1 MVAYRVEVVENNLKS
16 SNLNLSQS
24 QIKALKNKFYSHF
37 CDIYLEMIKL
47 DYLTNKEIKD
57 RFKVLNPEIANN
69 FFSNGKSVI
78 LMVSHYGGYE
88 WCTTLN
94 NYFEHQVAAI
104 YTPLKDKE
112 LEKLTLKSRKKHGI
126 ELISRYNALDKIRN
140 LEKSGKKVYPS
151 PKNLRIIQNKSDQK
165 NFYSKNNLPTSR
177 FKNYSNIQD
186 LKRNFFNDNFEF
198 PFVWKSSRFGY
209 DGKGV
214 KIIKNIEDLDF
225 SYDHQCLIEEKVS
238 IKKELSV
245 IVSRNIDGK
254 IKCFP
259 VVEMEFNEKSNLVEY
274 VMCPANISKETKEKA
289 IIVASEIAKKFEM
302 VGLLAVELFITN
314 DDEILINEVAPRPH
328 NSGHHTIECCVTSQF
343 DQHIRSILNLPLG
356 ETDILIPGIMVN
368 LVGENMEEGNAVYK
382 NINDIFDIPGVY
394 IHIYGKKKSRLNR
407 KMGHI
412 TIVNKDIN
420 KAIEIGKSI
429 KNKIK
434 VTS

>member
-1 MVAYRVEVVENNLKS
+1 M
-16 SNLNLSQS
+16 Q
-24 QIKALKNKFYSHF
+24 
-37 CDIYLEMIKL
+37 
-47 DYLTNKEIKD
+47 
-57 RFKVLNPEIANN
+57 
-69 FFSNGKSVI
+69 FFSSDFKLGILGGGQLGKMLLYDAKRYDLHTKVMDSNKDAPCNKIADDFIIGDITDYDDVVNFGNSVDLI
-78 LMVSHYGGYE
+78 TVE
-88 WCTTLN
+88 IENVNTD
-94 NYFEHQVAAI
+94 A
-104 YTPLKDKE
+104 
-112 LEKLTLKSRKKHGI
+112 LEF
-126 ELISRYNALDKIRN
+126 

-151 PKNLRIIQNKSDQK
+151 SKNLRIIQNKSDQK

-177 FKNYSNIQD
+177 FKNYLNIEE
-186 LKRNFFNDNFEF
+186 LKRNFLNDNFEF

-214 KIIKNIEDLDF
+214 KIIKNIKDLDF

-245 IVSRNIDGK
+245 IVSRNTDGE

-274 VMCPANISKETKEKA
+274 VMCPANISKQTEEKS
-289 IIVASEIAKKFEM
+289 IIIASEIAKKFEM
-302 VGLLAVELFITN
+302 VGLLAVELFVTN
-314 DDEILINEVAPRPH
+314 EHEILINEVAPRPH
-328 NSGHHTIECCVTSQF
+328 NSGHHTIECCITSQF

-356 ETDILIPGIMVN
+356 KTDILIPGIMVN
-368 LVGENMEEGNAVYK
+368 LVGENMEEGNVNYK

>member
-1 MVAYRVEVVENNLKS
+1 M
-16 SNLNLSQS
+16 Q
-24 QIKALKNKFYSHF
+24 
-37 CDIYLEMIKL
+37 
-47 DYLTNKEIKD
+47 
-57 RFKVLNPEIANN
+57 
-69 FFSNGKSVI
+69 FFSSDFKLGILGGGQLGKMLLSEAKRYDLHTKVMDSNKHAPCKKIADDFIIGDITDYDDVINFGNSVDLI
-78 LMVSHYGGYE
+78 TVE
-88 WCTTLN
+88 IENVNTD
-94 NYFEHQVAAI
+94 A
-104 YTPLKDKE
+104 
-112 LEKLTLKSRKKHGI
+112 LEF
-126 ELISRYNALDKIRN
+126 

-274 VMCPANISKETKEKA
+274 VMCPANISKQTEKKA
-289 IIVASEIAKKFEM
+289 IMIASEIAKKFEM

-314 DDEILINEVAPRPH
+314 KDEILINEVAPRPH

-356 ETDILIPGIMVN
+356 ETSILIPGIMVN
-368 LVGENMEEGNAVYK
+368 LVGENMEEGNVNYK

>member
-1 MVAYRVEVVENNLKS
+1 M
-16 SNLNLSQS
+16 Q
-24 QIKALKNKFYSHF
+24 
-37 CDIYLEMIKL
+37 
-47 DYLTNKEIKD
+47 
-57 RFKVLNPEIANN
+57 
-69 FFSNGKSVI
+69 FFSSDFKLGILGGGQLGKMLLYDAKRYDLHTKVMDSNKDAPCNKIADDFIIGDITDYNDVINFGNSVDLI
-78 LMVSHYGGYE
+78 TVE
-88 WCTTLN
+88 IENINTD
-94 NYFEHQVAAI
+94 A
-104 YTPLKDKE
+104 
-112 LEKLTLKSRKKHGI
+112 LE
-126 ELISRYNALDKIRN
+126 D

-151 PKNLRIIQNKSDQK
+151 PKTLKIIQNKSKQK
-165 NFYSKNNLPTSR
+165 NFYKNNHLPTSR
-177 FKNYSNIQD
+177 FKSYSSLEE
-186 LKRNFFNDNFEF
+186 LKRNFLNDNFEF

-245 IVSRNIDGK
+245 IVSRNNDGE

-274 VMCPANISKETKEKA
+274 VMCPANISKQTEEKA
-289 IIVASEIAKKFEM
+289 IIIASEIAKKFEM
-302 VGLLAVELFITN
+302 VGLLAVELFLTN
-314 DDEILINEVAPRPH
+314 EDEILINEVAPRPH
-328 NSGHHTIECCVTSQF
+328 NSGHHTIECCITSQF

-356 ETDILIPGIMVN
+356 ETGILIPGIMVN
-368 LVGENMEEGNAVYK
+368 LVGENMEEGNVNYK

-429 KNKIK
+429 KSKIK

>member
-1 MVAYRVEVVENNLKS
+1 M
-16 SNLNLSQS
+16 Q
-24 QIKALKNKFYSHF
+24 
-37 CDIYLEMIKL
+37 
-47 DYLTNKEIKD
+47 
-57 RFKVLNPEIANN
+57 
-69 FFSNGKSVI
+69 FFSSDFKLGILGGGQLGKMLLYDAKRYDLHTKVMDSNKDAPCNKIADDFIIGDITDYDDVINFGNSVDLI
-78 LMVSHYGGYE
+78 TVEIENVNTDALE
-88 WCTTLN
+88 
-94 NYFEHQVAAI
+94 F
-104 YTPLKDKE
+104 
-112 LEKLTLKSRKKHGI
+112 LEKL
-126 ELISRYNALDKIRN
+126 
-140 LEKSGKKVYPS
+140 GKKVYPS
-151 PKNLRIIQNKSDQK
+151 AKNLRIIQNKSDQK

-177 FKNYSNIQD
+177 FKNYSNTEE
-186 LKRNFFNDNFEF
+186 LKRNFRHDNFEF

-225 SYDHQCLIEEKVS
+225 SYDHQCLIEEKIS

-245 IVSRNIDGK
+245 IVSRNTDGE

-274 VMCPANISKETKEKA
+274 VMCPANISKQTEEKA
-289 IIVASEIAKKFEM
+289 IMIASEIAKKFEM
-302 VGLLAVELFITN
+302 VGLLAVELFVTKK
-314 DDEILINEVAPRPH
+314 DEILINEVAPRPH

-356 ETDILIPGIMVN
+356 ETGILIPGIMVN
-368 LVGENMEEGNAVYK
+368 LVGENMEEGNVKYK

>member
-1 MVAYRVEVVENNLKS
+1 M
-16 SNLNLSQS
+16 Q
-24 QIKALKNKFYSHF
+24 
-37 CDIYLEMIKL
+37 
-47 DYLTNKEIKD
+47 
-57 RFKVLNPEIANN
+57 
-69 FFSNGKSVI
+69 FFSSDFKLGILGGGQLGKMLLYDAKRYDLHTKVMDSNKDAPCNKIADDFIVGDITDYDDVINFGNSVDLI
-78 LMVSHYGGYE
+78 TVE
-88 WCTTLN
+88 IENVNTD
-94 NYFEHQVAAI
+94 A
-104 YTPLKDKE
+104 
-112 LEKLTLKSRKKHGI
+112 LEF
-126 ELISRYNALDKIRN
+126 

-151 PKNLRIIQNKSDQK
+151 SKNLRIIQNKSDQK

-177 FKNYSNIQD
+177 FKNYSNIEE
-186 LKRNFFNDNFEF
+186 LKRNFLHDNFEF

-225 SYDHQCLIEEKVS
+225 SYDRQCLIEEKVS

-245 IVSRNIDGK
+245 IVSRNTDGE

-274 VMCPANISKETKEKA
+274 VMCPANISKQTEEKA
-289 IIVASEIAKKFEM
+289 IIIASEIAKKFEM
-302 VGLLAVELFITN
+302 VGLLAVELFVTN
-314 DDEILINEVAPRPH
+314 KDEILINEVAPRPH

-356 ETDILIPGIMVN
+356 ETGILIPGIMVN
-368 LVGENMEEGNAVYK
+368 LVGENMEEGNVNYK

>member
-1 MVAYRVEVVENNLKS
+1 M
-16 SNLNLSQS
+16 Q
-24 QIKALKNKFYSHF
+24 
-37 CDIYLEMIKL
+37 
-47 DYLTNKEIKD
+47 
-57 RFKVLNPEIANN
+57 
-69 FFSNGKSVI
+69 FFSSDFKLGILGGGQLGKMLLYDAKRYDLHTKVMDSNKDAPCNKIADDFIIGDITDYDDVINFGNSVDLI
-78 LMVSHYGGYE
+78 TVE
-88 WCTTLN
+88 IENVNTD
-94 NYFEHQVAAI
+94 A
-104 YTPLKDKE
+104 
-112 LEKLTLKSRKKHGI
+112 LEF
-126 ELISRYNALDKIRN
+126 

-151 PKNLRIIQNKSDQK
+151 SKNLRIIQNKSDQK

-177 FKNYSNIQD
+177 FKNYSNIEE
-186 LKRNFFNDNFEF
+186 LKRNFLHDNFEF

-225 SYDHQCLIEEKVS
+225 SYDHQCLIEEKIS

-245 IVSRNIDGK
+245 IVSRNTDGE

-274 VMCPANISKETKEKA
+274 VMCPANISKQTEEKA
-289 IIVASEIAKKFEM
+289 IIIASEIAKKFEM
-302 VGLLAVELFITN
+302 VGLLAVELFVTN
-314 DDEILINEVAPRPH
+314 KDEILINEVAPRPH

-356 ETDILIPGIMVN
+356 ETGILIPGIMVN
-368 LVGENMEEGNAVYK
+368 LVGENMEEGNVNYK

>member
-1 MVAYRVEVVENNLKS
+1 M
-16 SNLNLSQS
+16 Q
-24 QIKALKNKFYSHF
+24 
-37 CDIYLEMIKL
+37 
-47 DYLTNKEIKD
+47 
-57 RFKVLNPEIANN
+57 
-69 FFSNGKSVI
+69 FFSSDFKLGILGGGQLGKMLLYDAKRYDLHTKVMDSNKDAPCNKIADDFIIGDITDYDDVI
-78 LMVSHYGGYE
+78 NFGNLVDLITVE
-88 WCTTLN
+88 IENVNTDALE
-94 NYFEHQVAAI
+94 F
-104 YTPLKDKE
+104 
-112 LEKLTLKSRKKHGI
+112 LEKL
-126 ELISRYNALDKIRN
+126 
-140 LEKSGKKVYPS
+140 GKKVYPS

-177 FKNYSNIQD
+177 FKNYSNIEE
-186 LKRNFFNDNFEF
+186 LKRNFRHDNFEF

-225 SYDHQCLIEEKVS
+225 SYDHQCLIEEKIS

-245 IVSRNIDGK
+245 IVSRNTDGE

-274 VMCPANISKETKEKA
+274 VMCPANISKQTEEKA
-289 IIVASEIAKKFEM
+289 IIIASEIAKKFEM
-302 VGLLAVELFITN
+302 VGLLAVELFVSN
-314 DDEILINEVAPRPH
+314 EDEILINEVAPRPH

-356 ETDILIPGIMVN
+356 ETGILIPGIMVN
-368 LVGENMEEGNAVYK
+368 LVGENMEEGNVKYK

>member
-1 MVAYRVEVVENNLKS
+1 M
-16 SNLNLSQS
+16 Q
-24 QIKALKNKFYSHF
+24 
-37 CDIYLEMIKL
+37 
-47 DYLTNKEIKD
+47 
-57 RFKVLNPEIANN
+57 
-69 FFSNGKSVI
+69 FFSSDFKLGILGGGQLGKMLLYDAKRYDLHTKVMDSNKDAPCNKIADDFIIGDITDYDDVINFGNSVDLI
-78 LMVSHYGGYE
+78 TVE
-88 WCTTLN
+88 IENVNTD
-94 NYFEHQVAAI
+94 A
-104 YTPLKDKE
+104 
-112 LEKLTLKSRKKHGI
+112 LEF
-126 ELISRYNALDKIRN
+126 

-165 NFYSKNNLPTSR
+165 KFYSKNNLPTSR
-177 FKNYSNIQD
+177 FKNYLNIEE
-186 LKRNFFNDNFEF
+186 LKRNFLNDNFEF

-245 IVSRNIDGK
+245 IVSRNTDGE

-274 VMCPANISKETKEKA
+274 VMCPANISKQTEEKS
-289 IIVASEIAKKFEM
+289 IIIASEIAKKFEM
-302 VGLLAVELFITN
+302 VGLLAVELFVTN
-314 DDEILINEVAPRPH
+314 EDEILINEVAPRPH

-356 ETDILIPGIMVN
+356 KTDILIPGIMVN
-368 LVGENMEEGNAVYK
+368 LVGENMEEGNVDYK

-429 KNKIK
+429 KNKII

>member
-1 MVAYRVEVVENNLKS
+1 M
-16 SNLNLSQS
+16 Q
-24 QIKALKNKFYSHF
+24 
-37 CDIYLEMIKL
+37 
-47 DYLTNKEIKD
+47 
-57 RFKVLNPEIANN
+57 
-69 FFSNGKSVI
+69 FFSSDFKLGILGGGQLGKMLLYDAKRYDLHTKVMDSNKDAPCNKIADDFIIGDITDYDDVINFGNSVDLI
-78 LMVSHYGGYE
+78 TVEIENVNTDALE
-88 WCTTLN
+88 
-94 NYFEHQVAAI
+94 F
-104 YTPLKDKE
+104 
-112 LEKLTLKSRKKHGI
+112 LEKL
-126 ELISRYNALDKIRN
+126 
-140 LEKSGKKVYPS
+140 GKKVYPS
-151 PKNLRIIQNKSDQK
+151 AKNLRIIQNKSDQK

-177 FKNYSNIQD
+177 FKNYSNTEE
-186 LKRNFFNDNFEF
+186 LKRNFRHDNFEF

-225 SYDHQCLIEEKVS
+225 SYDHQCLIEEKIS

-245 IVSRNIDGK
+245 IVSRNTDGE

-274 VMCPANISKETKEKA
+274 VMCPANISKQTEEKA
-289 IIVASEIAKKFEM
+289 IMIASEIAKKFEM
-302 VGLLAVELFITN
+302 VGLLAVELFVTKK
-314 DDEILINEVAPRPH
+314 DEILINEVAPRPH

-356 ETDILIPGIMVN
+356 ETGILIPGIMVN
-368 LVGENMEEGNAVYK
+368 LVGENMEEGNVNYK

-434 VTS
+434 VTSWKK

>member
-1 MVAYRVEVVENNLKS
+1 M
-16 SNLNLSQS
+16 Q
-24 QIKALKNKFYSHF
+24 
-37 CDIYLEMIKL
+37 
-47 DYLTNKEIKD
+47 
-57 RFKVLNPEIANN
+57 
-69 FFSNGKSVI
+69 FFSSDFKLGILGGGQLGKMLLYDAKRYDLHTKVMDSNKDAPCNKIADDFIIGDITDYDDVVNFGNSVDLI
-78 LMVSHYGGYE
+78 TVE
-88 WCTTLN
+88 IENVNTD
-94 NYFEHQVAAI
+94 A
-104 YTPLKDKE
+104 
-112 LEKLTLKSRKKHGI
+112 LEF
-126 ELISRYNALDKIRN
+126 

-151 PKNLRIIQNKSDQK
+151 SKNLRIIQNKSDQK

-177 FKNYSNIQD
+177 FKNYLNIEE
-186 LKRNFFNDNFEF
+186 LKRNFLNDNFEF

-214 KIIKNIEDLDF
+214 KIIKNIKDLDF

-245 IVSRNIDGK
+245 IVSRNTDGE

-274 VMCPANISKETKEKA
+274 VMCPANISKQTEEKS
-289 IIVASEIAKKFEM
+289 IIIASEIAKKFKM
-302 VGLLAVELFITN
+302 VGLLAVELFVTN
-314 DDEILINEVAPRPH
+314 EHEILINEVAPRPH
-328 NSGHHTIECCVTSQF
+328 NSGHHTIECCITSQF

-356 ETDILIPGIMVN
+356 KTDILIPGIMVN
-368 LVGENMEEGNAVYK
+368 LVGENMEEGNVNYK

-434 VTS
+434 VTSWKK

>member
-1 MVAYRVEVVENNLKS
+1 M
-16 SNLNLSQS
+16 Q
-24 QIKALKNKFYSHF
+24 
-37 CDIYLEMIKL
+37 
-47 DYLTNKEIKD
+47 
-57 RFKVLNPEIANN
+57 
-69 FFSNGKSVI
+69 FFSSDFKLGILGGGQLGKMLLYDAKRYDLHTKVMDSNKYAPCNKIADDFIIGDITDYDDVINFGNSVDLI
-78 LMVSHYGGYE
+78 TVE
-88 WCTTLN
+88 IENVNTD
-94 NYFEHQVAAI
+94 A
-104 YTPLKDKE
+104 
-112 LEKLTLKSRKKHGI
+112 LEF
-126 ELISRYNALDKIRN
+126 

-177 FKNYSNIQD
+177 FKNYLNIEE
-186 LKRNFFNDNFEF
+186 LKRNFLHDNFEF

-245 IVSRNIDGK
+245 IVSRNTDGQ

-274 VMCPANISKETKEKA
+274 VMCPANISKQTEEKA
-289 IIVASEIAKKFEM
+289 IIIASEIAKKFEM
-302 VGLLAVELFITN
+302 VGLLAVELFVTN
-314 DDEILINEVAPRPH
+314 EDEILINEVAPRPH

-356 ETDILIPGIMVN
+356 ETSILIPGIMVN
-368 LVGENMEEGNAVYK
+368 LVGENMEEGNVNYK

-429 KNKIK
+429 KSKIK

>member
-1 MVAYRVEVVENNLKS
+1 M
-16 SNLNLSQS
+16 Q
-24 QIKALKNKFYSHF
+24 
-37 CDIYLEMIKL
+37 
-47 DYLTNKEIKD
+47 
-57 RFKVLNPEIANN
+57 
-69 FFSNGKSVI
+69 FFSSDFKLGILGGGQLGKMLLYDAKRYDLHTKVMDSNKDAPCNKIADDFIVGDITDYNDVINFGNSVDLI
-78 LMVSHYGGYE
+78 TVE
-88 WCTTLN
+88 IENVNTD
-94 NYFEHQVAAI
+94 A
-104 YTPLKDKE
+104 
-112 LEKLTLKSRKKHGI
+112 LEF
-126 ELISRYNALDKIRN
+126 

-177 FKNYSNIQD
+177 FKNYLNVEE
-186 LKRNFFNDNFEF
+186 LKRNFLNDNFEF

-225 SYDHQCLIEEKVS
+225 SYDHQCLIEEKIS

-245 IVSRNIDGK
+245 IVSRNNDGE

-274 VMCPANISKETKEKA
+274 VMCPANISKQTEEKA
-289 IIVASEIAKKFEM
+289 IIIASEIAKKFEM
-302 VGLLAVELFITN
+302 VGLLAVELFLTN
-314 DDEILINEVAPRPH
+314 EDEILINEVAPRPH
-328 NSGHHTIECCVTSQF
+328 NSGHHTIECCITSQF

-356 ETDILIPGIMVN
+356 ETGILIPGIMVN
-368 LVGENMEEGNAVYK
+368 LVGENMEEGNVNYK

-429 KNKIK
+429 KSKIK

>member
-1 MVAYRVEVVENNLKS
+1 M
-16 SNLNLSQS
+16 Q
-24 QIKALKNKFYSHF
+24 
-37 CDIYLEMIKL
+37 
-47 DYLTNKEIKD
+47 
-57 RFKVLNPEIANN
+57 
-69 FFSNGKSVI
+69 FFSSDFKLGILGGGQLGKMLLYDAKRYDLHTKVMDSNKDAPCNKIADDFIIGDITDYDDVVNFGNSVDLI
-78 LMVSHYGGYE
+78 TVE
-88 WCTTLN
+88 IENVNTD
-94 NYFEHQVAAI
+94 A
-104 YTPLKDKE
+104 
-112 LEKLTLKSRKKHGI
+112 LEF
-126 ELISRYNALDKIRN
+126 

-151 PKNLRIIQNKSDQK
+151 SKNLRIIQNKSDQK

-177 FKNYSNIQD
+177 FKNYLNIEE
-186 LKRNFFNDNFEF
+186 LKRNFLNDNFEF

-225 SYDHQCLIEEKVS
+225 SYNHQCLIEEKVS

-245 IVSRNIDGK
+245 IVSRNTDGE

-274 VMCPANISKETKEKA
+274 VMCPANISKQTEEKS
-289 IIVASEIAKKFEM
+289 IIIASKIAKKFEM
-302 VGLLAVELFITN
+302 VGLLAVELFVTN
-314 DDEILINEVAPRPH
+314 EHEILINEVAPRPH

-356 ETDILIPGIMVN
+356 KTDILIPGIMVN
-368 LVGENMEEGNAVYK
+368 LVGENMEEGNVNYK

-429 KNKIK
+429 KNKII

>member
-1 MVAYRVEVVENNLKS
+1 M
-16 SNLNLSQS
+16 Q
-24 QIKALKNKFYSHF
+24 
-37 CDIYLEMIKL
+37 
-47 DYLTNKEIKD
+47 
-57 RFKVLNPEIANN
+57 
-69 FFSNGKSVI
+69 FFSSDFKLGILGGGQLGKMLLYDAKRYDLHTKVMDSNKYAPCNKIADDFIIGDITDYDDVINFGNSVDLI
-78 LMVSHYGGYE
+78 TVE
-88 WCTTLN
+88 IENVNTD
-94 NYFEHQVAAI
+94 A
-104 YTPLKDKE
+104 
-112 LEKLTLKSRKKHGI
+112 LEF
-126 ELISRYNALDKIRN
+126 

-177 FKNYSNIQD
+177 FKNYLNIEE
-186 LKRNFFNDNFEF
+186 LKRNFLHDNFEF

-245 IVSRNIDGK
+245 IVSRNTDGQ

-274 VMCPANISKETKEKA
+274 VMCPANISKQTEEKA
-289 IIVASEIAKKFEM
+289 IIIASEIAKKFEM
-302 VGLLAVELFITN
+302 VGLLAVELFVTN
-314 DDEILINEVAPRPH
+314 EDEILINEVAPRPH

-356 ETDILIPGIMVN
+356 ETSILIPGIMVN
-368 LVGENMEEGNAVYK
+368 LVGENMEDGNVNYK

-429 KNKIK
+429 KSKIK